1 MKLKKVYILISL
13 LLFSHII
20 SIESTKSKQ
29 LFDMISNDKKEKQEI
44 TQNQPE
50 KRMNSL
56 FDSSDDNEKESEP
69 TIFNQLS
76 EKETS
81 KSNIKNSLF
90 AEDSKDDKENL
101 NQDNSN
107 KIAPTKTNENENKPH
122 IANNSK
128 SSSIEAAGI
137 VATHDA
143 KPHENINNPNKDTP
157 VHSES
162 IDSASASNK
171 NKSLEESDPNKNFKS
186 QLKSLIQTNEKL
198 VKKMRKHHL
207 VEKKKNATHKKMI
220 SFIQKYE
227 NHFKN
232 LKNSKDITTE
242 IISKKDEEIKKLLK
256 NTQTVYG
263 NLQNKL
269 ERVNNQM
276 NQIKNQEK
284 QYHDNNIQSEPQF
297 DSVVVDEKLMVDGVA
312 NINKIKAKEIDLG
325 NLKIGANHITIGKDQ
340 NLNITFGRETLSVG
354 ELFHNMKA
362 LRRFLELCGE
372 NFECLR
378 KEEELH
384 ERQFAQQREI
394 LESLKNLKMETDQ
407 ILNRRRL
414 R

>member
-1 MKLKKVYILISL
+1 MKLKKVYILLTL

-20 SIESTKSKQ
+20 NIEGTKSKQ
-29 LFDMISNDKKEKQEI
+29 LFDMISNDKKESQEI
-44 TQNQPE
+44 PQNQPE
-50 KRMNSL
+50 KKMNSL
-56 FDSSDDNEKESEP
+56 FDSSDDNEKDSEP

-90 AEDSKDDKENL
+90 AEDPKDDKETP

-107 KIAPTKTNENENKPH
+107 KIAPTKTNENENKPQN
-122 IANNSK
+122 ANNTK
-128 SSSIEAAGI
+128 SSPNEAGGI
-137 VATHDA
+137 VATPDA
-143 KPHENINNPNKDTP
+143 KPQENINNPNKDTP

-162 IDSASASNK
+162 IDSISASNK

-198 VKKMRKHHL
+198 VKKIKKHHL
-207 VEKKKNATHKKMI
+207 REKKKNSTHKKMI

-232 LKNSKDITTE
+232 LKNSNDITPA
-242 IISKKDEEIKKLLK
+242 IISKKDEEIKNLLK

-263 NLQNKL
+263 DLQNKL
-269 ERVNNQM
+269 EKVNNQM
-276 NQIKNQEK
+276 NKIRNQEK
-284 QYHDNNIQSEPQF
+284 QYHENNIPSEPQF
-297 DSVVVDEKLMVDGVA
+297 DRVVVDEKLMVDGVA

-340 NLNITFGRETLSVG
+340 NLNITFGRETISIG
-354 ELFHNMKA
+354 EIFYNMKV

-394 LESLKNLKMETDQ
+394 LESLNNLKMETDQ